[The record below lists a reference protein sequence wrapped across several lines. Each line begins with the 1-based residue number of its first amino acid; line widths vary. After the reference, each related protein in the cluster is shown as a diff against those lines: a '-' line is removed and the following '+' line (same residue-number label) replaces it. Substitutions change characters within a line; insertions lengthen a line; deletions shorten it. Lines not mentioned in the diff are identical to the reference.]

1 MTEGAA
7 PGRLP
12 SWLWPPLL
20 VGVLA
25 LALLL
30 EGTVPDGVLRV
41 ANPDPAP
48 ATGFTAALEAVPQD
62 GMVLVAMD
70 PDLGTYPEIR
80 AVVRA
85 SLDRLRARGAR
96 IALISYTAEGR
107 AAAAAELERLR
118 AAGAG
123 EDRVA
128 DLGFLAGAEAA
139 LVLSVTD
146 LSPGEGAG
154 TPSSFLAASD
164 GIAAFDLVLVVG
176 GVDIG
181 PRSWVEQV
189 STRLPDMPLIAVV
202 PTFMYP
208 EVAPYLRTG
217 QLEGLVG
224 TARDG
229 AAFTEGSAQPPGPA
243 SPLAMLSGMLI
254 ALAFVGRALWAFRRG
269 DRRGADLPEEAA

>member
-7 PGRLP
+7 PRRLP
-12 SWLWPPLL
+12 GWLWPVLL

-30 EGTVPDGVLRV
+30 EGAVPDGLLRV
-41 ANPDPAP
+41 ANPDGAP
-48 ATGFTAALEAVPQD
+48 AADLAAALDAVPED

-80 AVVRA
+80 ATVRA
-85 SLDRLRARGAR
+85 ALDRLRARGAR
-96 IALISYTAEGR
+96 IAMVSYTAEGR

-118 AAGAG
+118 VAGAG

-146 LSPGEGAG
+146 LAPGAG
-154 TPSSFLAASD
+154 AALPPGFAGASD
-164 GIAAFDLVLVVG
+164 GIAAFDLVMVVG
-176 GVDIG
+176 GVDMG

-189 STRLPDMPLIAVV
+189 STRLPDLPLVAVV
-202 PTFMYP
+202 PTFMHP

-217 QLEGLVG
+217 QLEALVA
-224 TARDG
+224 TVRDG
-229 AAFTEGSAQPPGPA
+229 AAFSEGSAHAPGPA
-243 SPLAMLSGMLI
+243 SALAMLAGMLI

-269 DRRGADLPEEAA
+269 DAGGTDLTEEAA

>member
-12 SWLWPPLL
+12 SWLWPVLL

-25 LALLL
+25 LAILL
-30 EGTVPDGVLRV
+30 EGAVPAGALRV
-41 ANPDPAP
+41 ANPDGA
-48 ATGFTAALEAVPQD
+48 AADDFAAALGAVPED
-62 GMVLVAMD
+62 GTVLVGMD

-80 AVVRA
+80 ATVRA
-85 SLDRLRARGAR
+85 ALDRLRAGGTR
-96 IALISYTAEGR
+96 IAVVSYTAEGR
-107 AAAAAELERLR
+107 AAAVAELERLR
-118 AAGAG
+118 AAGAT
-123 EDRVA
+123 EERVA

-146 LSPGEGAG
+146 LAPGAGEGLPPGFGASAG
-154 TPSSFLAASD
+154 

-189 STRLPDMPLIAVV
+189 ATRLPDLPLVAVV

-208 EVAPYLRTG
+208 EVSPYLRTG
-217 QLEGLVG
+217 QLEALVA

-229 AAFTEGSAQPPGPA
+229 AAFAEGSAHAPGPA

-254 ALAFVGRALWAFRRG
+254 ALAFMGRALWAFRRG
-269 DRRGADLPEEAA
+269 GDGGADLPDEPA